1 LKRGKAAGRRTPGGR
16 QALLRQQAEG
26 IAREKKAGRNL
37 ENLDTLSPAAA
48 QRLLHDLQ
56 VHQIEL
62 ELQNEELRQMQD
74 TLEASRVRYF
84 DLYNLAPVGYF
95 TLDDK
100 GFIIEANLTSATLL
114 GVPRGVF
121 SGKPLSRFVAG
132 GDADKFYLH
141 YRRLLA
147 TREPQSFELLMSRE
161 GGAPFFAWV
170 ETRIFQHESG
180 IVSCQ
185 VVISDV
191 NELNLIRQQLR
202 RSQSLQRTA
211 GKIAMVGG
219 WSINLPQQELVW
231 SEEIFEI
238 LEYPPNG
245 TPTLSEALALYPPP
259 SHKIITTALNAC
271 IHQGIPFDCE
281 LEIFTLKRRPLHV
294 RAIGHALRDAQ
305 GKITSVEG
313 AFQDISDYKNA
324 ELARAAL
331 EDQVRESQKMEAIG
345 TLAGGIAH
353 DFNNILAT
361 ILGNVELARQDARAN
376 WQALVSLDEIQ
387 KAGMRAKELVQQ
399 ILSFSRRQPTLRRMM
414 SLPSVV
420 EEAVRLLRTALP
432 EGASMDYFCAPDVPS
447 ILADPTQIQQ
457 LLLNL
462 GNNAAYAMRG
472 RSGSINIRVEGIT
485 LDQHAAGVASRLR
498 PGRYARIVM
507 SDTGKGMDEAIR
519 QRIFEP
525 FFTTKPHGEGTG
537 LGLSVAQSI
546 VQSHEGTIVVFSE
559 PGQGSRFE
567 VYFPCA
573 RETETVLAMTE
584 PAGVASEGNGRRIL
598 YIEDDEAQLFMIRRM
613 LERWGYR
620 VSAHI
625 EQREALRAL
634 QAGEHFD
641 LVITDYNMPGLSGLE
656 AACAIRA
663 ARPEL
668 PIIMLSGYITQ
679 KLRVAAAAAGVDE
692 VLAKPGD
699 IEGLRDVVQGLL
711 MKPTH

>member
-1 LKRGKAAGRRTPGGR
+1 MKRGKAAGRRTPGGR

-26 IAREKKAGRNL
+26 IAREKAGRNL

-74 TLEASRVRYF
+74 ALEASRVRYF
-84 DLYNLAPVGYF
+84 GLYNLAPVGYF

-161 GGAPFFAWV
+161 GGAPFCAWV
-170 ETRIFQHESG
+170 ETRIFQNEGG

-191 NELNLIRQQLR
+191 DELNLIRQQLR

-245 TPTLSEALALYPPP
+245 TPTLAEALALYPPP

-305 GKITSVEG
+305 GKIT
-313 AFQDISDYKNA
+313 
-324 ELARAAL
+324 
-331 EDQVRESQKMEAIG
+331 
-345 TLAGGIAH
+345 
-353 DFNNILAT
+353 
-361 ILGNVELARQDARAN
+361 LGNVELARQDARAN

-498 PGRYARIVM
+498 PGRYACIVM

-546 VQSHEGTIVVFSE
+546 VQSHEGTIVVSSE

-711 MKPTH
+711 MKPMH

>member
-1 LKRGKAAGRRTPGGR
+1 
-16 QALLRQQAEG
+16 
-26 IAREKKAGRNL
+26 
-37 ENLDTLSPAAA
+37 
-48 QRLLHDLQ
+48 
-56 VHQIEL
+56 
-62 ELQNEELRQMQD
+62 
-74 TLEASRVRYF
+74 
-84 DLYNLAPVGYF
+84 
-95 TLDDK
+95 
-100 GFIIEANLTSATLL
+100 
-114 GVPRGVF
+114 
-121 SGKPLSRFVAG
+121 
-132 GDADKFYLH
+132 
-141 YRRLLA
+141 
-147 TREPQSFELLMSRE
+147 
-161 GGAPFFAWV
+161 
-170 ETRIFQHESG
+170 
-180 IVSCQ
+180 
-185 VVISDV
+185 
-191 NELNLIRQQLR
+191 
-202 RSQSLQRTA
+202 
-211 GKIAMVGG
+211 
-219 WSINLPQQELVW
+219 
-231 SEEIFEI
+231 
-238 LEYPPNG
+238 
-245 TPTLSEALALYPPP
+245 
-259 SHKIITTALNAC
+259 
-271 IHQGIPFDCE
+271 
-281 LEIFTLKRRPLHV
+281 
-294 RAIGHALRDAQ
+294 
-305 GKITSVEG
+305 
-313 AFQDISDYKNA
+313 
-324 ELARAAL
+324 
-331 EDQVRESQKMEAIG
+331 
-345 TLAGGIAH
+345 
-353 DFNNILAT
+353 
-361 ILGNVELARQDARAN
+361 
-376 WQALVSLDEIQ
+376 
-387 KAGMRAKELVQQ
+387 
-399 ILSFSRRQPTLRRMM
+399 
-414 SLPSVV
+414 
-420 EEAVRLLRTALP
+420 
-432 EGASMDYFCAPDVPS
+432 
-447 ILADPTQIQQ
+447 
-457 LLLNL
+457 LNL

-498 PGRYARIVM
+498 PGRYACIVM

-546 VQSHEGTIVVFSE
+546 VQSHEGTIVVSSE

-679 KLRVAAAAAGVDE
+679 KLRVDAAAAGVDE

-711 MKPTH
+711 MKPMH